1 MISAQRQDPAR
12 GLRVTIRSQ
21 EALFTHRVDITTR
34 RPVLAHPPVDPE
46 VRASP
51 PVSARRA
58 RKRAMNDV
66 RELGLGLSIAS
77 HIIDLH
83 QGELQIELKSDGSNC
98 YAVILPGHTRTIEP
112 EPSGPPA

>member
-1 MISAQRQDPAR
+1 MS
-12 GLRVTIRSQ
+12 IRSQ
-21 EALFTHRVDITTR
+21 EELFTHRVDITTQR
-34 RPVLAHPPVDPE
+34 LGHELPSVDTPGSAA
-46 VRASP
+46 R

-98 YAVILPGHTRTIEP
+98 YCVILPGHARAIEP
-112 EPSGPPA
+112 AAAGPTP

>member
-1 MISAQRQDPAR
+1 
-12 GLRVTIRSQ
+12 
-21 EALFTHRVDITTR
+21 
-34 RPVLAHPPVDPE
+34 
-46 VRASP
+46 
-51 PVSARRA
+51 VSARRA

-112 EPSGPPA
+112 EQARPPA